1 MNLIAQI
8 VIASWDLLLEAS
20 VFVVFGLLISGLL
33 KVFLDPGMVARHL
46 GRGRFASVF
55 KAAILG
61 IPIPLCSCGVLP
73 AALSLKKQGANNGAT
88 TAFMIS
94 TPESGVD
101 SIAITYALMDPIMTM
116 ARPIAAFCTAAV
128 AGISENLLG
137 YKKAA
142 RLQAPD
148 RKCPVDGCC
157 DGVDCP
163 SEIHSHHHSIWQKI
177 GAGIRYAFTDF
188 WGDLAAWFLFG
199 ILLAG
204 VITTLIPDDIFTR
217 YLGSGL
223 PAMLLMLVV
232 GIPLYICATA
242 STPIAAALILKGVS
256 PGAALVFLL
265 AGPATNIASLTVLV
279 GILGKRAAALY
290 LSAIAICA
298 VVFGLLLDMVYA
310 ALGISA
316 AAVVGQAS
324 EVMPLWVEWSA
335 LVFLLAI
342 SIKPVGATL
351 RAKFRK
357 LKPCDPA
364 TSRPTADCGAT

>member
-1 MNLIAQI
+1 MNLIAHI
-8 VIASWDLLLEAS
+8 LTASWDLLFEAS
-20 VFVVFGLLISGLL
+20 IYVVFGLLVSGLL
-33 KVFLDPGMVARHL
+33 KVFLDPNMVARHL

-101 SIAITYALMDPIMTM
+101 SIAITYALLDPVMTV
-116 ARPIAAFCTAAV
+116 ARPIVAFCTAAV

-142 RLQAPD
+142 RMQAPD
-148 RKCPVDGCC
+148 RKCPVDDCC
-157 DGVDCP
+157 DGIGCP
-163 SEIHSHHHSIWQKI
+163 PEIHKNHHTFWQKA

-188 WGDLAAWFLFG
+188 WGDLAGWFLFG

-204 VITTLIPDDIFTR
+204 VITALIPDDIFSR

-223 PAMLLMLVV
+223 PAMLIMLAV

-279 GILGKRAAALY
+279 GILGKRAAGIYVA
-290 LSAIAICA
+290 AIAVCA
-298 VVFGLLLDMVYA
+298 VVFGLLLNKVYA

-316 AAVVGQAS
+316 MALAGQATEIMPPWIEWAAV
-324 EVMPLWVEWSA
+324 L
-335 LVFLLAI
+335 FLLGI
-342 SIKPVGATL
+342 SIKPLGTAL
-351 RAKFRK
+351 IAKIRK
-357 LKPCDPA
+357 FKPSKAGSAYP
-364 TSRPTADCGAT
+364 PADCGAT